1 MSTPQDYRLVI
12 SIGMGV
18 VTIIFAII
26 GIIGYLFCQDDCKGS
41 ITLNLP
47 DEGCVYIKQ
56 LFLEPEWASDLEAM
70 RARGITVLVKSN

>member
-18 VTIIFAII
+18 VTFIFAII
-26 GIIGYLFCQDDCKGS
+26 GILGYLFCQDDCKGS

-47 DEGCVYIKQ
+47 DDGCVYI
-56 LFLEPEWASDLEAM
+56 
-70 RARGITVLVKSN
+70 